1 MAAVV
6 LARLVNHLQCLSE
19 FLQAESICGASAGVD
34 TTRGQQQS
42 TVAKFNQG
50 EVGRLCFAAL
60 TCQGNN

>member
-6 LARLVNHLQCLSE
+6 LASLVNYLRCVSG
-19 FLQAESICGASAGVD
+19 FLHADSICGAGVD

-50 EVGRLCFAAL
+50 EVECLFFTSFMCE
-60 TCQGNN
+60 GNI